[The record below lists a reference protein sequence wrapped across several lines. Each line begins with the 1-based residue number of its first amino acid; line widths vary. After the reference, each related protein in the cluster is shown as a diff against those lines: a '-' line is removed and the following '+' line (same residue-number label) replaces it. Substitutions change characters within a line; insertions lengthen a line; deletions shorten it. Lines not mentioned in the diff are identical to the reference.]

1 MKEQELLNWLRGFI
15 EAVDGLPTEKQ
26 WETIKNKVSKPFGV
40 IQPAEPITKSP
51 FPTWQEPHK
60 ENPYKIP
67 GTPEPYTVKYCDI
80 CSCNQKNGGSGI
92 CNCIMGNEF
101 VPSNWKTGGVT
112 VSTDTL
118 VPNGFIKN
126 TSCTAKIPDNAT
138 LTYTTG
144 TTDFSYNKV
153 GKKSKK
159 KLLKG

>member
-15 EAVDGLPTEKQ
+15 EAVDGVPTEKQ
-26 WETIKNKVSKPFGV
+26 WETIKNKINKPFGV
-40 IQPAEPITKSP
+40 ITPTEPITKSP

-67 GTPEPYTVKYCDI
+67 GTAEPYTVRYGDI
-80 CSCNQKNGGSGI
+80 CSCNPKNGGSGM
-92 CNCIMGNEF
+92 CHCIIGNQI
-101 VPSNWKTGGVT
+101 VPSKTQQGTPTIGTIVT
-112 VSTDTL
+112 DGFIQDSSTTL
-118 VPNGFIKN
+118 KVPNAN
-126 TSCTAKIPDNAT
+126 TTI
-138 LTYTTG
+138 TYTTG